1 MESNTDKLINGFNE
15 KAVKCF
21 SRGNYVDAIKY
32 FNEVLK
38 IDASNFSA
46 WNNLGQTYRA
56 NGKIK
61 LAENCFMKAIAVKPS
76 FPEPHMN
83 LGLIYSS
90 LGKYEKA
97 ISYYLRALKAKE
109 AYPQAYYNLAIG
121 YAALGKTDNAISS
134 YSKAIMLKPNYL
146 EALNNLGVLYIELGK
161 FDEAFKAL
169 RKAEEICPDSYQVL
183 NSLGTLLK
191 TIGKF
196 EEALEVFH
204 RAIKIDPKKSEARW
218 NLGLIELLLGKYKSG
233 WKGYL
238 FRHSIDRSTL
248 NFPEKKFTNNIAG
261 QNIKIYGEQGIGDEI
276 FFMRFLPEL
285 VSRGTA
291 FTYRGDERI
300 SGMVQRTVTGFQKD
314 SNIQGD
320 CLEFSI
326 ADLPFLLGCNEPVK
340 PVLIDPLPQKVE
352 KMREF
357 LGSLGP
363 PPYIGFTHRAG
374 LVEPGYLYKEVELDQ
389 LLKVLIELPGT
400 LICMQRELENEERQ
414 VIQNGC
420 CGREIFFQ
428 DTDMDIED
436 SLAMMCVLDDYIA
449 VSNTNLHLR
458 ASVNKEARV
467 LVTNPPDY
475 RWGTEDK
482 SPWFPSFNL
491 YRQAFD
497 MTWES
502 GIKKLVKDL
511 SNVYR

>member
-1 MESNTDKLINGFNE
+1 MESNADKLINGFNE

-38 IDASNFSA
+38 IDVSNFSA

-90 LGKYEKA
+90 LGKFKKA
-97 ISYYLRALKAKE
+97 ISYYLRALE
-109 AYPQAYYNLAIG
+109 AREGYPQAYYNLAMS
-121 YAALGKTDNAISS
+121 YVALGKIDNAISS
-134 YSKAIMLKPNYL
+134 YSKAIMLQPNYL
-146 EALNNLGVLYIELGK
+146 EALNNLGVLYTELGK
-161 FDEAFKAL
+161 FKEAFKVL

-191 TIGKF
+191 TIGKL
-196 EEALEVFH
+196 EEALEVFY
-204 RAIKIDPKKSEARW
+204 RAIKINPKKSEAHW
-218 NLGLIELLLGKYKSG
+218 NLSLIELLLGKYQSG

-238 FRHSIDRSTL
+238 FRHSIDRSAL
-248 NFPEKKFTNNIAG
+248 NFPKKQFTNNIAG

-291 FTYRGDERI
+291 FTYKGDERI
-300 SGMVQRTVTGFQKD
+300 YNMVQRTVSGFQEDNHLKG
-314 SNIQGD
+314 N
-320 CLEFSI
+320 CLEFSV
-326 ADLPFLLGCNEPVK
+326 ADLPFLLGCNEPVI
-340 PVLIDPLPQKVE
+340 PILVEPLPQRVE
-352 KMREF
+352 RIREF
-357 LGSLGP
+357 LRNLGP

-374 LVEPGYLYKEVELDQ
+374 SGEAGYLYKEVELDQ
-389 LLKVLIELPGT
+389 LLKVILELPGT
-400 LICMQRELENEERQ
+400 LICMQRGLENEERQ
-414 VIQNGC
+414 VIQNAC
-420 CGREIFFQ
+420 FSREIFFQ

-436 SLAMMCVLDDYIA
+436 SLAMMCILDDYIA

-458 ASVNKEARV
+458 ASVSKEARV

-482 SPWFPSFNL
+482 TPWFPSFSL
-491 YRQAFD
+491 YRQEFD
-497 MTWES
+497 MTWEK
-502 GIKKLVKDL
+502 GIKKLVQDL
-511 SNVYR
+511 TSVYN